1 MILSRQGMKSRR
13 SMKLIKIITTID
25 TTRKNKK
32 TDGGRAPERYSTK
45 RISVT
50 LATGENWK
58 IRKLPAVKL
67 TKPVIG
73 VVVTATTSHREGR
86 ASAGAAGVMPPARQ
100 PFGKRETLR
109 AAECLTVPRSV
120 RRIRRF
126 YDIARPVVPALRSS
140 VRSVDHS
147 VIWSRATDWSSLSIM
162 AVTSLCLCADRVLR

>member
-1 MILSRQGMKSRR
+1 M
-13 SMKLIKIITTID
+13 
-25 TTRKNKK
+25 
-32 TDGGRAPERYSTK
+32 
-45 RISVT
+45 T

-58 IRKLPAVKL
+58 IRKLPAVNL

-73 VVVTATTSHREGR
+73 VVVTATTYLYSSHREGR
-86 ASAGAAGVMPPARQ
+86 ASAGTAGVMPPARH

-109 AAECLTVPRSV
+109 AAEYFAVSRSV
-120 RRIRRF
+120 HRIRRF
-126 YDIARPVVPALRSS
+126 YDIARPVVPAVRSS